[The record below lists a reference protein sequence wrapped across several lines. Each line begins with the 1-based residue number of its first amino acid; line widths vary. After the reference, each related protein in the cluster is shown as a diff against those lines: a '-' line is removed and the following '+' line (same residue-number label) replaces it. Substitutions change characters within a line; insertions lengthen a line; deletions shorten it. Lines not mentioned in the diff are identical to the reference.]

1 MSYRWHTLALSLLV
15 VAALAART
23 AAQGT
28 DSLKQT
34 DSQKLDEMLRQLR
47 DLKAAVDSLARVRAD
62 LKSFQTQEE
71 LRGERLSE
79 RIDRVNDRI
88 GGLENRI
95 KRLES
100 DLEAMR
106 APPTTANRISGYS
119 PQGNGAPPPA
129 AGPQTGTVRLRND
142 CPYEVS
148 MVVNGLSYQLAPGE
162 VRMTTQPAGPLT
174 YEVLGG
180 RVPRRVTGIA
190 PGEQVT
196 LFAYP

>member
-1 MSYRWHTLALSLLV
+1 MSYRWPTLALPLLV

-23 AAQGT
+23 AAADPEFKLT
-28 DSLKQT
+28 E
-34 DSQKLDEMLRQLR
+34 SQKLDEVLRQLR
-47 DLKAAVDSLARVRAD
+47 DLKAAVDSLDRVRAD
-62 LKSFQTQEE
+62 LRSFQTQEE
-71 LRGERLSE
+71 LRGQTLHE

-119 PQGNGAPPPA
+119 PLANGAPPPA
-129 AGPQTGTVRLRND
+129 AGPPIGTVRLRND

-162 VRMTTQPAGPLT
+162 VRMTTQPAGALT

-180 RVPRRVTGIA
+180 RVPRRVTGIG